1 MITLDEFKKLATD
14 TGLMLWEKEPLFY
27 QRETI
32 FYLSYPMP
40 MFRENCEDDDDYKMK
55 SAVISLEPY
64 KEPAEIY
71 IYGKILYDLDH
82 LDKLVEGKEIYSY
95 NMVSALDY
103 DEGLQWNDKTY
114 EEIREEVLKV
124 KKMIF
129 DKQQEINLER
139 IKGDF

>member
-14 TGLMLWEKEPLFY
+14 TGLMLWGNESPY
-27 QRETI
+27 DNRYTI

-40 MFRENCEDDDDYKMK
+40 MFRENCEDDEDYKMK
-55 SAVISLEPY
+55 SAVISLAPY
-64 KEPAEIY
+64 KDQPEIF
-71 IYGKILYDLDH
+71 IYGKIHYDFDH
-82 LDKLVEGKEIYSY
+82 LEKLVNGKKIYNY
-95 NMVSALDY
+95 NMISSFED
-103 DEGLQWNDKTY
+103 DGLQWKYKTY
-114 EEIREEVLKV
+114 AEIRDEVLKV

>member
-1 MITLDEFKKLATD
+1 MITLEEFKKLATD
-14 TGLMLWEKEPLFY
+14 TGLMLWEKEPLFH

-40 MFRENCEDDDDYKMK
+40 MFRENCEDEDDYKMK

-64 KEPAEIY
+64 KEQTEIY

-82 LDKLVEGKEIYSY
+82 LDKMVKGKEIYFY
-95 NMVSALDY
+95 NMVSAIEY
-103 DEGLQWNDKTY
+103 DDGLQWNDKTY
-114 EEIREEVLKV
+114 EEIRDEVLKV

-129 DKQQEINLER
+129 DKQHEINLER

>member
-1 MITLDEFKKLATD
+1 MLTLDKFKRLATD
-14 TGLMLWEKEPLFY
+14 TGLMLWEDKTAFS

-40 MFRENCEDDDDYKMK
+40 MFRENCESDEDYKMK
-55 SAVISLEPY
+55 SAVISFEPY
-64 KEPAEIY
+64 KEPAEIN
-71 IYGKILYDLDH
+71 IYSKILYEFDH
-82 LDKLVEGKEIYSY
+82 FDKMVKAKEIYCY
-95 NMVSALDY
+95 NMVSALEY
-103 DEGLQWNDKTY
+103 DDGLQWNDKTY
-114 EEIREEVLKV
+114 EEIRDEVLKV

>member
-40 MFRENCEDDDDYKMK
+40 MFRENCEDDDDYKIK

-114 EEIREEVLKV
+114 EEIRDEVLKV

>member
-1 MITLDEFKKLATD
+1 MITVEEFKKLATD
-14 TGLMLWEKEPLFY
+14 TGLMLWEKEPLFN

-40 MFRENCEDDDDYKMK
+40 MFRENCEDEDDYKMK

-64 KEPAEIY
+64 KEQTEIY

-82 LDKLVEGKEIYSY
+82 LDKMVEGKEIYCY
-95 NMVSALDY
+95 NMVSAIEY
-103 DEGLQWNDKTY
+103 DDGLQWNDKTY
-114 EEIREEVLKV
+114 EEIRDEVLKV

-129 DKQQEINLER
+129 DKQHEINLER

>member
-114 EEIREEVLKV
+114 EEIRDEVLKV

>member
-114 EEIREEVLKV
+114 EEIRDEVLKV

-129 DKQQEINLER
+129 DKQHEINLER

>member
-1 MITLDEFKKLATD
+1 MITLDEFKQLATD
-14 TGLMLWEKEPLFY
+14 TGLMLWEKEPLFH

-55 SAVISLEPY
+55 SAIISLEPY
-64 KEPAEIY
+64 KEQTEIY

-82 LDKLVEGKEIYSY
+82 LDKMVEGKEIYSY
-95 NMVSALDY
+95 NMVSAIEY
-103 DEGLQWNDKTY
+103 DDGLQWNDKTY
-114 EEIREEVLKV
+114 EEIRDEVLKV

-129 DKQQEINLER
+129 DKQHEINLER

>member
-114 EEIREEVLKV
+114 EEIRDEVLKV

-129 DKQQEINLER
+129 DKQQEINLEK

>member
-1 MITLDEFKKLATD
+1 MITLDEFKRLATD
-14 TGLMLWEKEPLFY
+14 TGLMLWENESPFDN
-27 QRETI
+27 RETI

-40 MFRENCEDDDDYKMK
+40 MFRENCEYDDYKMK

-64 KEPAEIY
+64 KKPAEMY

-82 LDKLVEGKEIYSY
+82 LDKIKAKEIYCY
-95 NMVSALDY
+95 NMVSALEY
-103 DEGLQWNDKTY
+103 DDGLQWNDKTY
-114 EEIREEVLKV
+114 EKIRDEILKV

>member
-1 MITLDEFKKLATD
+1 
-14 TGLMLWEKEPLFY
+14 MLWEKEPLFH

-40 MFRENCEDDDDYKMK
+40 MFRGNCEDEDDYKMK
-55 SAVISLEPY
+55 SAVISFEPY
-64 KEPAEIY
+64 KEQTEIY

-82 LDKLVEGKEIYSY
+82 LDKMVKGKEIYFY
-95 NMVSALDY
+95 NMVSAIEY
-103 DEGLQWNDKTY
+103 DDGLQWNDKTY
-114 EEIREEVLKV
+114 EEIRDEVLKV

-129 DKQQEINLER
+129 DKQQKINLER